1 MKTISKFLF
10 IVLFLIISLTV
21 YLSIFGIETTKFN
34 NKIINKIE
42 KIDKNLKIELKKIKI
57 ILNPLELKL
66 SIKTIG
72 PKLIHEN
79 KVINLERINAN
90 ILLSSFFNDKFNVS
104 DLEIST
110 NSLSISNLISFSRS
124 LKQVPELFI
133 LDKIIKKGYLVAD
146 INIKFEPNSLTID
159 DYKINGFVKDANVKI
174 TNKFDIKNCDLIFIL
189 KKENLEVKDMKFSL
203 NNLRFYSN
211 NILAQIKNDKY
222 FIIKGDI
229 NNDNINL
236 NENEINKL
244 PKNFVLKSNIKKI
257 QFNSKNSFSLKLNK
271 KFRIK
276 DLQMESNIGI
286 EKLLILNNFG
296 LKNFFPK
303 AKNEIM
309 FSNNNIQVKYKKNNF
324 NIVGEGAVLYQ
335 KNEDYI
341 SYSFNSLG
349 KKLKFKTNVKIKG
362 NPFVINFLNFKKD
375 NKKETTISLEGTNY
389 KNQTT
394 EIDFF
399 SLKDGENII
408 EIRDL
413 KFDKDLKFKSLNNFE
428 INFTDTENQ
437 KNSYKIYQKDNIYYL
452 DGSYFNANYLIDN
465 LFRGEKDSKVFSD
478 KNLSI
483 NINID
488 KVRLD
493 NEHTVSKL
501 IGNLSF
507 AQKKIINGS
516 LNGNL
521 ANNKKLKFTV
531 NNPDGKNII
540 TTLFIDNAEPI
551 VRRYKFIK
559 GFDEGRLDFYS
570 SNDGKKSISTVKIYD
585 FKLKELPLLT
595 KVLTLASLQGIADI
609 LSGEGIRF
617 DEFEMNFNNKKNL
630 MTINEIYAI
639 GPAISIL
646 MDGYVEKDKLVSL
659 RGTLV
664 PATTINKVISS
675 IPVLG
680 KVLVGSKT
688 GEGVFGVSF
697 KIKGSPKKL
706 ETSVNPIKTL
716 TPRFI
721 TRTLEKIKK
730 N

>member
-1 MKTISKFLF
+1 MKFFS
-10 IVLFLIISLTV
+10 
-21 YLSIFGIETTKFN
+21 
-34 NKIINKIE
+34 
-42 KIDKNLKIELKKIKI
+42 
-57 ILNPLELKL
+57 
-66 SIKTIG
+66 
-72 PKLIHEN
+72 N
-79 KVINLERINAN
+79 KV
-90 ILLSSFFNDKFNVS
+90 
-104 DLEIST
+104 
-110 NSLSISNLISFSRS
+110 
-124 LKQVPELFI
+124 
-133 LDKIIKKGYLVAD
+133 
-146 INIKFEPNSLTID
+146 
-159 DYKINGFVKDANVKI
+159 
-174 TNKFDIKNCDLIFIL
+174 
-189 KKENLEVKDMKFSL
+189 
-203 NNLRFYSN
+203 
-211 NILAQIKNDKY
+211 LAQINSGKY
-222 FIIKGDI
+222 YLIEGDI
-229 NNDNINL
+229 NNDSINL
-236 NENEINKL
+236 SENETNKL
-244 PKNFVLKSNIKKI
+244 PKNFILKSNIKKI

-309 FSNNNIQVKYKKNNF
+309 FSNNKIQVKYKKNNF

-465 LFRGEKDSKVFSD
+465 LFRGEKDSKVFLD

-570 SNDGKKSISTVKIYD
+570 SNDGKKSMSTVKIYD

-688 GEGVFGVSF
+688 GEGVFGVRARRGTESHRRPAAQACRRCSGCQA
-697 KIKGSPKKL
+697 K
-706 ETSVNPIKTL
+706 EV
-716 TPRFI
+716 PR
-721 TRTLEKIKK
+721 
-730 N
+730 

>member
-1 MKTISKFLF
+1 MKTISKFIF
-10 IVLFLIISLTV
+10 IVLFSIILLIA
-21 YLSIFGIETTKFN
+21 YLSIFGFETTKFN
-34 NKIINKIE
+34 SKIINKIE
-42 KIDKNLKIELKKIKI
+42 KIDKDLKIELKKIKI
-57 ILNPLELKL
+57 VLNPLELKL
-66 SIKTIG
+66 SVKTVG
-72 PKLIHEN
+72 PKLKHKN

-90 ILLSSFFNDKFNVS
+90 ILLSSFFNDNFNVS
-104 DLEIST
+104 SLEIST
-110 NSLSISNLISFSRS
+110 NSLKINDLISFSRS
-124 LKQVPELFI
+124 LKQKPELFI
-133 LDKIIKKGYLVAD
+133 LERIIKKGYLVSD
-146 INIKFEPNSLTID
+146 INIEFEPNNGTIN
-159 DYKINGFVKDANVKI
+159 DYKIKGFVKD
-174 TNKFDIKNCDLIFIL
+174 TNINLTNSFDIKDCDLIFIL
-189 KKENLEVKDMKFSL
+189 KKDHLEIKDIKFSV
-203 NNLRFYSN
+203 NNLKFFSN
-211 NILAQIKNDKY
+211 KVVAQIYNGKY
-222 FIIKGDI
+222 YSIKGDI
-229 NNDNINL
+229 NNDSTNL
-236 NENEINKL
+236 TENEINKF
-244 PKNFVLKSNIKKI
+244 PKNFILKSNIKKI
-257 QFNSKNSFSLKLNK
+257 QFNSKNTFSFKLNK
-271 KFRIK
+271 KFKIK
-276 DLQMESNIGI
+276 DFQFESTIGME
-286 EKLLILNNFG
+286 KFLILNNFD
-296 LKNFFPK
+296 LKNFFPEV
-303 AKNEIM
+303 KNEIM
-309 FSNNNIQVKYKKNNF
+309 FSNNKVKIKYKKNNF
-324 NIVGEGAVLYQ
+324 NIVGEGMILYQ
-335 KNEDYI
+335 NNEDYI
-341 SYSFNSLG
+341 SYSLDAIDEKFE
-349 KKLKFKTNVKIKG
+349 FKTNLKINE

-375 NKKETTISLEGTNY
+375 SKKKTIINLEGINY
-389 KNQTT
+389 KNKITQ
-394 EIDFF
+394 INFF
-399 SLKDGENII
+399 SLKEEENII
-408 EIRDL
+408 KIKDL
-413 KFDKDLKFKSLNNFE
+413 EFDKDFKFKDLNSFE
-428 INFTDTENQ
+428 VNFTDIENQ
-437 KNSYKIYQKDNIYYL
+437 KNFYKIYQKNNKYYL
-452 DGSYFNANYLIDN
+452 DGSYLNANYMIDN
-465 LFRGEKDSKVFSD
+465 LLKGERKKKFFSD
-478 KNLSI
+478 ENLFI
-483 NINID
+483 NININ

-493 NEHTVSKL
+493 NEHTIGNL

-507 AQKKIINGS
+507 NQDKIIDGN

-521 ANNKKLKFTV
+521 ANNKELKFTV
-531 NNPDGKNII
+531 NNPDGKTII
-540 TTLFIDNAEPI
+540 TTLFLDNAEPI

-570 SNDGKKSISTVKIYD
+570 SNDGKKSMSTVKIYD